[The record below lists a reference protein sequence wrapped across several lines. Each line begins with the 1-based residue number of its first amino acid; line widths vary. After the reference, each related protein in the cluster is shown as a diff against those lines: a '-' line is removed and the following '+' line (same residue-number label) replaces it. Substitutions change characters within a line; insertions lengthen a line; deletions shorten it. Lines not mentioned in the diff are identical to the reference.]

1 MNNEDYENGR
11 AVKELNKLVGLK
23 DQDKIDSKAIAE
35 VQYSRVDQ
43 MEAKWSILIYIQFI
57 KI

>member
-1 MNNEDYENGR
+1 VNNEDYENGR

-35 VQYSRVDQ
+35 VQYSRVD
-43 MEAKWSILIYIQFI
+43 
-57 KI
+57 